1 MTYDAAKQ
9 QSRGNGSSPA
19 GRPAKGRRKDDWL
32 MRPGLRVA
40 ILAAPAMGKRAGRR
54 SKVVRGNDE
63 MPENSACL
71 VVGTD
76 SA

>member
-9 QSRGNGSSPA
+9 QSRGVGRSLA
-19 GRPAKGRRKDDWL
+19 GQATRGRRMGDWL
-32 MRPGLRVA
+32 LRPGLLVA
-40 ILAAPAMGKRAGRR
+40 ILAAPAMGRRAGRR

-63 MPENSACL
+63 MQENSACP

>member
-1 MTYDAAKQ
+1 MMP
-9 QSRGNGSSPA
+9 QSNKAVESVARWRDK
-19 GRPAKGRRKDDWL
+19 RPGGRRMGDWL
-32 MRPGLRVA
+32 LRPGLLVA
-40 ILAAPAMGKRAGRR
+40 ILAAPAMGRRAGRR

-63 MPENSACL
+63 MQENSACP

>member
-1 MTYDAAKQ
+1 M
-9 QSRGNGSSPA
+9 G
-19 GRPAKGRRKDDWL
+19 DWL
-32 MRPGLRVA
+32 LRPGLLVA
-40 ILAAPAMGKRAGRR
+40 ILAAPAMGRRAGRR

-63 MPENSACL
+63 MQENSACP

>member
-1 MTYDAAKQ
+1 M
-9 QSRGNGSSPA
+9 G
-19 GRPAKGRRKDDWL
+19 DWL
-32 MRPGLRVA
+32 LRPGLLVA
-40 ILAAPAMGKRAGRR
+40 ILAAPAMGRRAGRR

-63 MPENSACL
+63 MRENSACL